1 MNIHIEFCEKW
12 NYHPDFDRV
21 SKQIK
26 KIMPNAEVDGN
37 SKPPRNG
44 AFEVIIN
51 GKLVFS
57 KFQSGK
63 FPQEKDIKNWF

>member
-1 MNIHIEFCEKW
+1 
-12 NYHPDFDRV
+12 V

>member
-1 MNIHIEFCEKW
+1 MYIHIEFCEKW

-26 KIMPNAEVDGN
+26 KIMPNAQVTGN

-44 AFEVIIN
+44 AFEVTLD
-51 GKLVFS
+51 GKLVYS
-57 KFQSGK
+57 KFQTGN
-63 FPQEKDIKNWF
+63 FPNAGDIKNWF